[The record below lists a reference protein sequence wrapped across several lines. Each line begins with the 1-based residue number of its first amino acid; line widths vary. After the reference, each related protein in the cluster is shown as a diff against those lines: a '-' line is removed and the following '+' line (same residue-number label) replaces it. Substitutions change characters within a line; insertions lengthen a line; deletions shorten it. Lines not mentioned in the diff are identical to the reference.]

1 MSRGKI
7 YGLRLTF
14 EADFCIFESFPLPFR
29 PGGCYTVSVTRKQ
42 GTAAERPG
50 VSREHKEEQAM
61 SQFTTPVNTRK
72 TVSPKGTKALVLAL
86 VIILAALVI
95 FFRCTV
101 QIDTGYTAIVTTFG
115 KVEDYTL
122 EAGFH
127 MKSPFQE
134 IILMDNREQKTPFST
149 QAFSSDIQQVD
160 IVGSINYAINKATAM
175 TLFKEVGTD
184 YFNKLV
190 NPRMLENTKAV
201 FSKYTAENLVSARE
215 QLSIQIR
222 DNLSKEM
229 ERYGIS
235 IISVSIENID
245 FTDAFTDAVEA
256 KQVAAQRKLQAEI
269 EQEQKTMETQ
279 QAAQRQKIEADAKA
293 EVVKINADAE
303 AYSTKVKAEAE
314 AEANQK
320 IAQSLTEN
328 LIRFTQINN
337 WNGQLPT
344 YVSGGAAEALPV
356 LTLNANE
363 TDSQKDGK

>member
-1 MSRGKI
+1 MSNKAI
-7 YGLRLTF
+7 KRLIL
-14 EADFCIFESFPLPFR
+14 A
-29 PGGCYTVSVTRKQ
+29 G
-42 GTAAERPG
+42 
-50 VSREHKEEQAM
+50 
-61 SQFTTPVNTRK
+61 
-72 TVSPKGTKALVLAL
+72 LAL
-86 VIILAALVI
+86 VVIVVLVSS
-95 FFRCTV
+95 CTV
-101 QIDTGYTAIVTTFG
+101 QVPTGNTAIITTFG

-127 MKSPFQE
+127 VKNPFQQ

-160 IVGSINYAINKATAM
+160 IIGSINYAINKSTAM

-190 NPRMLENTKAV
+190 YPRMLENTKAV

-215 QLSIQIR
+215 QLSSQIR
-222 DNLSKEM
+222 QNLSQEM

-235 IISVSIENID
+235 IISISIENID

-256 KQVAAQRKLQAEI
+256 KQVAAQKKLQAEI

-279 QAAQRQKIEADAKA
+279 QQAQRQKIEADAKA

-314 AEANQK
+314 AEANKK
-320 IAQSLTEN
+320 IAESITKD
-328 LIRFTQINN
+328 LIEFTQVNQ

-356 LTLNANE
+356 LNLTE
-363 TDSQKDGK
+363 TQQQSQETAQ

>member
-1 MSRGKI
+1 MSNKAIKRLI
-7 YGLRLTF
+7 ITGL
-14 EADFCIFESFPLPFR
+14 
-29 PGGCYTVSVTRKQ
+29 V
-42 GTAAERPG
+42 
-50 VSREHKEEQAM
+50 
-61 SQFTTPVNTRK
+61 
-72 TVSPKGTKALVLAL
+72 LVLAF
-86 VIILAALVI
+86 ILLNV
-95 FFRCTV
+95 CTV
-101 QIDTGYTAIVTTFG
+101 QVPTGNTAIITTFG

-127 MKSPFQE
+127 LKSPFQQ

-160 IVGSINYAINKATAM
+160 VIGSINYAINKSTAM

-215 QLSIQIR
+215 DLSKKIR
-222 DNLSKEM
+222 DNLSEEM
-229 ERYGIS
+229 ARYGIT
-235 IISVSIENID
+235 IISISIENID

-256 KQVAAQRKLQAEI
+256 KQVAAQKKLQAEI

-279 QAAQRQKIEADAKA
+279 QQAQRQKIEADAKA

-314 AEANQK
+314 AEANKK
-320 IAQSLTEN
+320 IAESITKD
-328 LIRFTQINN
+328 LIEFTQVNQ

-356 LTLNANE
+356 LSLNE
-363 TDSQKDGK
+363 TAAPAENGQ

>member
-1 MSRGKI
+1 M
-7 YGLRLTF
+7 
-14 EADFCIFESFPLPFR
+14 
-29 PGGCYTVSVTRKQ
+29 
-42 GTAAERPG
+42 
-50 VSREHKEEQAM
+50 
-61 SQFTTPVNTRK
+61 
-72 TVSPKGTKALVLAL
+72 
-86 VIILAALVI
+86 
-95 FFRCTV
+95 
-101 QIDTGYTAIVTTFG
+101 
-115 KVEDYTL
+115 

-127 MKSPFQE
+127 FKSPFQE

-160 IVGSINYAINKATAM
+160 IIGSINYAINKSTAM

-184 YFNKLV
+184 YFNKLI

-222 DNLSKEM
+222 DNLSREM

-279 QAAQRQKIEADAKA
+279 QQAERQKIEADAKA
-293 EVVKINADAE
+293 AVVKINADAE
-303 AYSTKVKAEAE
+303 AYSTRVKAEAE

-320 IAQSLTEN
+320 IAESLTEN
-328 LIRFTQINN
+328 LIEFTQINQ

-344 YVSGGAAEALPV
+344 YVSGNAAEALPV
-356 LTLNANE
+356 LSLNNAQHPSAE
-363 TDSQKDGK
+363 TAEAE